1 MDFENPKESDD
12 PQVFEYPKGISI
24 GSIDFENPKFYGNT
38 FIFDGLVLKR
48 QILSSRKN
56 NHNSFQRP
64 LAEKLWI
71 MNILDSLW
79 ILNIDEPN
87 L

>member
-1 MDFENPKESDD
+1 MDFENPKEFDD

-24 GSIDFENPKFYGNT
+24 GRKGFENPKFYGNT
-38 FIFDGLVLKR
+38 SIFDGLVLKR
-48 QILSSRKN
+48 QILSFRIN

-71 MNILDSLW
+71 MNILDFLW
-79 ILNIDEPN
+79 ILIIDELN